1 MSGFIRQPD
10 VLEGNGAAIFGD
22 HFEKDDTY
30 RLHRPDGMRDW
41 LLVYTLSGDG
51 YFLTPSGKK
60 GCGAGQLGLLR
71 SGVPHEYG
79 TVRGSC
85 WNFLW
90 IHYPGLPENA
100 YLPEDDIL
108 IETLSEERVKD
119 RIERAFRNVLQDS
132 RDRSVLWK
140 PLCENA
146 IREVLLLLAQ
156 RTKKRFDPRI
166 EQTLGILSSRMKEE
180 IRVDLLAREV
190 GLSPSRLAHLF
201 KAETGRTIVQHV
213 NQMRIRQA
221 ALLMKHSGRLA
232 VEAAIEVGF
241 GNYNHFA
248 DQFRKYYGVTP
259 REYRNPSP
267 SMDKG
272 T

>member
-1 MSGFIRQPD
+1 M
-10 VLEGNGAAIFGD
+10 VE
-22 HFEKDDTY
+22 
-30 RLHRPDGMRDW
+30 
-41 LLVYTLSGDG
+41 
-51 YFLTPSGKK
+51 
-60 GCGAGQLGLLR
+60 
-71 SGVPHEYG
+71 
-79 TVRGSC
+79 
-85 WNFLW
+85 FLW

-108 IETLSEERVKD
+108 IETLSEERIKD

-140 PLCENA
+140 PLCENT

-267 SMDKG
+267 TMDKG
-272 T
+272 F